1 MNKKQ
6 QPRFINR
13 ELSWLDFNARVLQEA
28 AHHSVPLLDR
38 LRFIGIFSNNLDE
51 FFQVRYATVQ
61 RIAQSEKTGKKVF
74 GGESATELLK
84 IITQKVIEQQKESA
98 QILSSIEKELEKEQI
113 YFVNEK
119 QVLEEHKAFLKE
131 YFIQKVS
138 PALMTIMI
146 SEDQIQDFSANQAFL
161 AVKLFVE
168 SKESS
173 TNQYALIE
181 IPKELDRFIVLPQLG
196 DKQYVMFLDDLIR
209 YHFHLIFNFY
219 EFTTITSHMIKVT
232 RDAELDMEGDVSK
245 SYINKIVESVRER
258 ILAEP
263 VRLVY
268 DKDISEDALNVFKH
282 ILGMDSTDSL
292 IPGGRYHHRRDY
304 MNFPQLKN
312 TNLQYEKVDP
322 VTIPGLSLE
331 KSIIK
336 VIDKKDFLL
345 YTPYH
350 SFSYL
355 IKFLREAALDPEVT
369 TIKITIYRLSKLSN
383 VASALINAAK
393 NGKKVLVQIEL
404 QARFDETNNI
414 TYAEQMQA
422 AGVQLIF
429 GIPGLKV
436 HSKIGVIEKNVKG
449 NKKKRY
455 GFISTG
461 NFNED
466 TAKIYTDYTLL
477 TSNQKIL
484 KEVNKVF
491 NFLQVHYKLKK
502 YKHLI
507 VSPHYTHNAVVR
519 MINQE
524 IENHKAGLPSGI
536 RLKLNA
542 ITNFKMIEKL
552 YEASNHGVSIQMI
565 VRGICCLIP
574 GIKGMSENIEVIS
587 IVDKYLEHPRVY
599 VFENAGDPKVYLS
612 SADFMTRNIE
622 NRVEVAVPIYDKY
635 LQNEILDV
643 FEIAWNDNVKARKI
657 NGSQQNTFVENNGT
671 DLRSQWKIYDYYKEK
686 SLE

>member
-1 MNKKQ
+1 MEQKQ
-6 QPRFINR
+6 RYINR

-28 AHHSVPLLDR
+28 AHKDVPLLER

-51 FFQVRYATVQ
+51 FFQVRFATVQ
-61 RIAQSEKTGKKVF
+61 RIAQSEMTGKKIF
-74 GGESATELLK
+74 GGQSASDLLK
-84 IITQKVIEQQKESA
+84 SITKKVIEQQKESS
-98 QILSSIEKELEKEQI
+98 QILTSIEKELEKEQI
-113 YFVNEK
+113 YLINEN
-119 QVLEEHKAFLKE
+119 QVLAEHEVFLKE

-138 PALMTIMI
+138 PALMTIVV
-146 SEDQIQDFSANQAFL
+146 SEDENQDFSDHLAFL
-161 AVKLFVE
+161 AVKQRFQE
-168 SKESS
+168 NDSEK
-173 TNQYALIE
+173 TQYALIE
-181 IPKELDRFIVLPQLG
+181 LPTDLDRFVVLPNLG
-196 DKQYVMFLDDLIR
+196 EKQYVMFLDDLIR
-209 YHFHLIFNFY
+209 YHFHLIFNFF
-219 EFTTITSHMIKVT
+219 EFTHIESHMIKVT

-268 DKDISEDALNVFKH
+268 DNEIAPDTLEIVKNL
-282 ILGMDSTDSL
+282 LGVGTNDSL

-304 MNFPQLKN
+304 MNFPQLHRRD
-312 TNLQYEKVDP
+312 LQKERKDP
-322 VTIPGLSLE
+322 LPIEGLSLE
-331 KSIIK
+331 KSIFK
-336 VIDKKDFLL
+336 ALESRDYLL

-350 SFSYL
+350 SFSFV
-355 IKFLREAALDPEVT
+355 IKFLREAALDPEVN
-369 TIKITIYRLSKLSN
+369 TIKITIYRLSKISN
-383 VASALINAAK
+383 VARSLINAAK

-422 AGVQLIF
+422 AGVELIF

-436 HSKIGVIEKNVKG
+436 HSKICVIEKKTQG
-449 NKKKRY
+449 KKKRY

-466 TAKIYTDYTLL
+466 TAKIYTDYTLF

-507 VSPHYTHNAVVR
+507 VSPHYTKNALVK

-542 ITNFKMIEKL
+542 ITNFSMIEKL
-552 YEASNHGVSIQMI
+552 YEASTAGVPIQMI

-574 GIKGMSENIEVIS
+574 GVKGMSENIEVIS
-587 IVDKYLEHPRVY
+587 VVDRYLEHPRVY
-599 VFENAGDPKVYLS
+599 HFTNGGTPKIYIS

-622 NRVEVAVPIYDKY
+622 NRVEVAAPIYDTD
-635 LQNEILDV
+635 LQRQITEV
-643 FEIAWNDNVKARKI
+643 FDIIWNDNVKARRL
-657 NGSQQNTFVENNGT
+657 NGPIQNAFIKNNSAPI
-671 DLRSQWKIYDYYKEK
+671 RSQFEIFDYYKKEV
-686 SLE
+686 ER

>member
-1 MNKKQ
+1 MKKKP

-28 AHHSVPLLDR
+28 AHRSVPLLDR

-61 RIAQSEKTGKKVF
+61 RIVQSEKTGKKVF
-74 GGESATELLK
+74 GGESASELLK
-84 IITQKVIEQQKESA
+84 MITQKVIEQQKESTE
-98 QILSSIEKELEKEQI
+98 ILRGIEKELEKEKI
-113 YFVNEK
+113 YFVNEN
-119 QVLEEHKAFLKE
+119 QVLDEHKGFLKE

-146 SEDQIQDFSANQAFL
+146 SEKRDQDFSDNQAFL
-161 AVKLFVE
+161 AVKLSID
-168 SKESS
+168 SKDIKR
-173 TNQYALIE
+173 NQFALIE
-181 IPKELDRFIVLPQLG
+181 IPKELDRFILLPQLG
-196 DKQYVMFLDDLIR
+196 KKQYVMFLDDLIR
-209 YHFHLIFNFY
+209 YHFHIIFNFN
-219 EFTTITSHMIKVT
+219 EFTSITSHMIKVT

-258 ILAEP
+258 VLAEP

-268 DKDISEDALNVFKH
+268 DTDIPEDTLNLVKDL
-282 ILGMDSTDSL
+282 LGIDTTDSL

-304 MNFPQLKN
+304 MNFPRLKN
-312 TNLQYEKVDP
+312 SYLQYDKMAP

-331 KSIIK
+331 NSIIK
-336 VIDKKDFLL
+336 AVDKKDFLL

-369 TIKITIYRLSKLSN
+369 TIKITIYRLSRLSN
-383 VASALINAAK
+383 VASALINAVK

-414 TYAEQMQA
+414 TYAEKMRS

-436 HSKIGVIEKNVKG
+436 HSKIGLIEKVVNG
-449 NKKKRY
+449 KKKRY

-461 NFNED
+461 NFNEE

-507 VSPHYTHNAVVR
+507 VSPHYTKNTVVR
-519 MINQE
+519 MINKE

-536 RLKLNA
+536 KLKLNA
-542 ITNFKMIEKL
+542 ITNFEMIEKL
-552 YEASNHGVSIQMI
+552 YEASCEGVQIKMI

-574 GIKGMSENIEVIS
+574 GVIGMSENIEVIS

-599 VFENAGDPKVYLS
+599 IFENGGTPSVYLS

-622 NRVEVAVPIYDKY
+622 NRVEVAVPIYNDI
-635 LQNEILDV
+635 LQKEILDV
-643 FEIAWNDNVKARKI
+643 FEISWNDNVKARKI
-657 NGSQQNTFVENNGT
+657 NGSKQNIFVKNSRNEI
-671 DLRSQWKIYDYYKEK
+671 RSQWKIHEYYYEK
-686 SLE
+686 SC

>member
-1 MNKKQ
+1 MEQNQ
-6 QPRFINR
+6 RYINR

-28 AHHSVPLLDR
+28 AHKDVPLLER

-51 FFQVRYATVQ
+51 FFQVRFATVQ
-61 RIAQSEKTGKKVF
+61 RIAQSEMTGKKIF
-74 GGESATELLK
+74 GGQSASDLLK
-84 IITQKVIEQQKESA
+84 SITKKVIEQQKESS
-98 QILSSIEKELEKEQI
+98 QILTSIEKELEKEQI
-113 YFVNEK
+113 YLINEN
-119 QVLEEHKAFLKE
+119 QVLAEHEAFLKE

-138 PALMTIMI
+138 PALMTIVV
-146 SEDQIQDFSANQAFL
+146 SEDENQDFSDHLAFL
-161 AVKLFVE
+161 AVKLCFQE
-168 SKESS
+168 NDTEK
-173 TNQYALIE
+173 TQYALIE
-181 IPKELDRFIVLPQLG
+181 LPTDLDRFVVLPNLG
-196 DKQYVMFLDDLIR
+196 EKQYVMFLDDLIR
-209 YHFHLIFNFY
+209 YHFHLIFNFF
-219 EFTTITSHMIKVT
+219 EFTHIESHMIKVT

-268 DKDISEDALNVFKH
+268 DNEIAPDTLEIVKNL
-282 ILGMDSTDSL
+282 LGVGTNDSL

-304 MNFPQLKN
+304 MNFPQLHRRD
-312 TNLQYEKVDP
+312 LQYERKDP
-322 VTIPGLSLE
+322 LPIEGLSLE
-331 KSIIK
+331 KSIFK
-336 VIDKKDFLL
+336 ALESKDYLL

-350 SFSYL
+350 SFSFV

-369 TIKITIYRLSKLSN
+369 TIKITIYRLSKISN
-383 VASALINAAK
+383 VARSLINAAK

-422 AGVQLIF
+422 AGVELIF

-436 HSKIGVIEKNVKG
+436 HSKICVIEKKNQG
-449 NKKKRY
+449 KKKRY

-466 TAKIYTDYTLL
+466 TAKIYTDYTLF

-507 VSPHYTHNAVVR
+507 VSPHYTNNALVK

-542 ITNFKMIEKL
+542 ITNFSMIEKL
-552 YEASNHGVSIQMI
+552 YEASTAGVPIQMI

-574 GIKGMSENIEVIS
+574 GVKGMSENIEVIS
-587 IVDKYLEHPRVY
+587 VVDRYLEHPRVY
-599 VFENAGDPKVYLS
+599 HFTNGGTPKIYIS

-622 NRVEVAVPIYDKY
+622 NRVEVAAPIYDTD
-635 LQNEILDV
+635 LQRQITEV
-643 FEIAWNDNVKARKI
+643 FDIIWNDNVKARRL
-657 NGSQQNTFVENNGT
+657 NGPTQNAFIKN
-671 DLRSQWKIYDYYKEK
+671 DSAPLRSQFEIFDYYKKEV
-686 SLE
+686 ER

>member
-1 MNKKQ
+1 MEQKQ
-6 QPRFINR
+6 RYINR

-28 AHHSVPLLDR
+28 AHKDVPLLER

-51 FFQVRYATVQ
+51 FFQVRFATVQ
-61 RIAQSEKTGKKVF
+61 RIAQSEMTGKKIF
-74 GGESATELLK
+74 GGQSASDLLK
-84 IITQKVIEQQKESA
+84 SITKKVIEQQKESS
-98 QILSSIEKELEKEQI
+98 QILTSIEKELEKEQI
-113 YFVNEK
+113 YLINEN
-119 QVLEEHKAFLKE
+119 QVLAEHEVFLKE

-138 PALMTIMI
+138 PALMTIVV
-146 SEDQIQDFSANQAFL
+146 SEDENQDFSDHLAFL
-161 AVKLFVE
+161 AVKLRFQE
-168 SKESS
+168 NDSEK
-173 TNQYALIE
+173 TQYALIE
-181 IPKELDRFIVLPQLG
+181 LPTDLDRFVVLPNLG
-196 DKQYVMFLDDLIR
+196 EKQYVMFLDDLIR
-209 YHFHLIFNFY
+209 YHFHLIFNFF
-219 EFTTITSHMIKVT
+219 EFTHIESHMIKVT

-268 DKDISEDALNVFKH
+268 DNEIAPDTLEIVKNL
-282 ILGMDSTDSL
+282 LGVGTNDSL

-304 MNFPQLKN
+304 MNFPQLHRRD
-312 TNLQYEKVDP
+312 LQYERKDP
-322 VTIPGLSLE
+322 LPIEGLSLE
-331 KSIIK
+331 KSIFK
-336 VIDKKDFLL
+336 ALESRDYLL

-350 SFSYL
+350 SFSFV

-369 TIKITIYRLSKLSN
+369 TIKITIYRLSKISN
-383 VASALINAAK
+383 VARSLINAAK

-422 AGVQLIF
+422 AGVELIF

-436 HSKIGVIEKNVKG
+436 HSKICVIEKKTQG
-449 NKKKRY
+449 KKKRY

-466 TAKIYTDYTLL
+466 TAKIYTDYTLF

-507 VSPHYTHNAVVR
+507 VSPHYTKNALVK

-542 ITNFKMIEKL
+542 ITNFSMIEKL
-552 YEASNHGVSIQMI
+552 YEASTAGVPIQMI

-574 GIKGMSENIEVIS
+574 GVKGMSENIEVIS
-587 IVDKYLEHPRVY
+587 VVDRYLEHPRVY
-599 VFENAGDPKVYLS
+599 HFTNGGTPKIYIS

-622 NRVEVAVPIYDKY
+622 NRVEVAAPIYDTD
-635 LQNEILDV
+635 LQRQITEV
-643 FEIAWNDNVKARKI
+643 FDIIWNDNVKARRL
-657 NGSQQNTFVENNGT
+657 NGSTQNAFIKNDSTPI
-671 DLRSQWKIYDYYKEK
+671 RSQFEIFDYYKKEV
-686 SLE
+686 ER

>member
-1 MNKKQ
+1 MSKAK

-13 ELSWLDFNARVLQEA
+13 EMSWLDFNARVLQEA
-28 AHHSVPLLDR
+28 AHQNVPLLDR

-61 RIAQSEKTGKKVF
+61 RIAQSEKTGKKIF

-84 IITQKVIEQQKESA
+84 MITQKVIEQQKESV
-98 QILSSIEKELEKEQI
+98 QILSGIEKELEKEQI
-113 YFVNEK
+113 YLVNEN
-119 QVLEEHKAFLKE
+119 QVLDEHKAFLKE

-146 SEDQIQDFSANQAFL
+146 SDKETQDFSDNQAFL
-161 AVKLFVE
+161 AVKLTF
-168 SKESS
+168 
-173 TNQYALIE
+173 TNGETPKTKFALIE
-181 IPKELDRFIVLPQLG
+181 IPKDLDRFIVLPQLG
-196 DKQYVMFLDDLIR
+196 EKQYVMFLDDLIR
-209 YHFHLIFNFY
+209 YHFDLIFNFFD
-219 EFTTITSHMIKVT
+219 FTSISAHMIKVT

-268 DKDISEDALNVFKH
+268 DKEIAEDTLEVVKQ
-282 ILGMDSTDSL
+282 ILGMDSNDSL

-304 MNFPQLKN
+304 MNFPQFKN
-312 TNLQYEKVDP
+312 QNLQYDKVDP
-322 VTIPGLSLE
+322 VPIPGLSLE

-336 VIDKKDFLL
+336 AVDKKDFLL

-355 IKFLREAALDPEVT
+355 IKFLREAALDPDVT

-383 VASALINAAK
+383 VASALINAVK

-414 TYAEQMQA
+414 TYAEQMEA

-436 HSKIGVIEKNVKG
+436 HSKIGLIEKNVNG
-449 NKKKRY
+449 KKKRY

-507 VSPHYTHNAVVR
+507 VSPHYTHNTVVR

-552 YEASNHGVSIQMI
+552 YEASCEGVPIQMI

-574 GIKGMSENIEVIS
+574 GVKGMSENIEVIS

-599 VFENAGDPKVYLS
+599 MFENAGDSKVYLS

-622 NRVEVAVPIYDKY
+622 NRVEVAVPIYDSILK
-635 LQNEILDV
+635 QEIQDV

-657 NGSQQNTFVENNGT
+657 NGQEQNLFVENGKEEI
-671 DLRSQWKIYDYYKEK
+671 RSQWKIHDYYTEK
-686 SLE
+686 SRR

>member
-1 MNKKQ
+1 MKKKP

-28 AHHSVPLLDR
+28 AHRSVPLLDR

-74 GGESATELLK
+74 GGESASELLK
-84 IITQKVIEQQKESA
+84 MITQKVIEQQKESTE
-98 QILSSIEKELEKEQI
+98 ILRGIEKELEKEKI
-113 YFVNEK
+113 YFINEN
-119 QVLEEHKAFLKE
+119 QVLDEHKGFLKE

-146 SEDQIQDFSANQAFL
+146 SEKRDQDFSDNQAFL
-161 AVKLFVE
+161 AVKLSID
-168 SKESS
+168 SKDIKR
-173 TNQYALIE
+173 NQFALIE
-181 IPKELDRFIVLPQLG
+181 IPKELDRFILLPQLG
-196 DKQYVMFLDDLIR
+196 NKQYVMFLDDLIR
-209 YHFHLIFNFY
+209 YHFHIIFNFN
-219 EFTTITSHMIKVT
+219 EFTSITSHMIKVT

-258 ILAEP
+258 VLAEP

-268 DKDISEDALNVFKH
+268 DTDIPEDTLNLVKDL
-282 ILGMDSTDSL
+282 LGIDTTDSL

-304 MNFPQLKN
+304 MNFPRLKN
-312 TNLQYEKVDP
+312 SYLQYDKMVP

-331 KSIIK
+331 NSIIK
-336 VIDKKDFLL
+336 AVDKKDFLL

-369 TIKITIYRLSKLSN
+369 TIKITIYRLSRLSN
-383 VASALINAAK
+383 VASALINAVK

-414 TYAEQMQA
+414 TYAEKMRS

-436 HSKIGVIEKNVKG
+436 HSKIGLIEKVVNG
-449 NKKKRY
+449 KKKRY

-461 NFNED
+461 NFNEE

-507 VSPHYTHNAVVR
+507 VSPHYTKNTVVR
-519 MINQE
+519 MINKE

-536 RLKLNA
+536 KLKLNA
-542 ITNFKMIEKL
+542 ITNFEMIEKL
-552 YEASNHGVSIQMI
+552 YEASCEGVQIKMI

-574 GIKGMSENIEVIS
+574 GVIGMSENIEVIS

-599 VFENAGDPKVYLS
+599 IFENGGTPSVYLS

-622 NRVEVAVPIYDKY
+622 NRVEVAVPIYNDI
-635 LQNEILDV
+635 LQKEILDV
-643 FEIAWNDNVKARKI
+643 FEISWNDNVKARKL
-657 NGSQQNTFVENNGT
+657 NGSKQNIFVKNSRNEI
-671 DLRSQWKIYDYYKEK
+671 RSQWKIHEYYYEK
-686 SLE
+686 SC

>member
-1 MNKKQ
+1 MKKKP

-28 AHHSVPLLDR
+28 AHRSVPLLDR

-74 GGESATELLK
+74 GGESASELLK
-84 IITQKVIEQQKESA
+84 MITQKVIEQQKESTE
-98 QILSSIEKELEKEQI
+98 ILRGIEKELEKEKI
-113 YFVNEK
+113 YFVNEN
-119 QVLEEHKAFLKE
+119 QVLDEHKAFLKE

-146 SEDQIQDFSANQAFL
+146 SEKRDQDFSDNQAFL
-161 AVKLFVE
+161 AVKLSID
-168 SKESS
+168 SKDIKR
-173 TNQYALIE
+173 NQFALIE
-181 IPKELDRFIVLPQLG
+181 IPKELDRFILLPQLG
-196 DKQYVMFLDDLIR
+196 KKQYVMFLDDLIR
-209 YHFHLIFNFY
+209 YHFHIIFNFN
-219 EFTTITSHMIKVT
+219 EFTSITSHMIKVT

-258 ILAEP
+258 VLAEP

-268 DKDISEDALNVFKH
+268 DTDIPEDTLNLVKDL
-282 ILGMDSTDSL
+282 LGIDTTDSL

-304 MNFPQLKN
+304 MNFPRLKN
-312 TNLQYEKVDP
+312 SYLQYDKMVP

-331 KSIIK
+331 NSIIK
-336 VIDKKDFLL
+336 AVDKKDFLL

-369 TIKITIYRLSKLSN
+369 TIKITIYRLSRLSN
-383 VASALINAAK
+383 VASALINAVK

-414 TYAEQMQA
+414 TYAEKMRS

-436 HSKIGVIEKNVKG
+436 HSKIGLIEKVVNG
-449 NKKKRY
+449 KKKRY

-461 NFNED
+461 NFNEE

-507 VSPHYTHNAVVR
+507 VSPHYTKNTVVR
-519 MINQE
+519 MINKE

-536 RLKLNA
+536 KLKLNA
-542 ITNFKMIEKL
+542 ITDFEMIEKL
-552 YEASNHGVSIQMI
+552 YEASCEGVQIKMI

-574 GIKGMSENIEVIS
+574 GVIGMSENIEVIS

-599 VFENAGDPKVYLS
+599 IFENGGTPSVYLS

-622 NRVEVAVPIYDKY
+622 NRVEVAVPIYNDI
-635 LQNEILDV
+635 LQKEILDV
-643 FEIAWNDNVKARKI
+643 FEISWNDNVKARKL
-657 NGSQQNTFVENNGT
+657 NGSKQNIFVKNSRNEI
-671 DLRSQWKIYDYYKEK
+671 RSQWKIHEYYYEK
-686 SLE
+686 SC

>member
-1 MNKKQ
+1 MIKSK

-13 ELSWLDFNARVLQEA
+13 EMSWLDFNARVLQEA
-28 AHHSVPLLDR
+28 AHQNVPLLDR

-51 FFQVRYATVQ
+51 FFQVRFATVQ
-61 RIAQSEKTGKKVF
+61 RIAQSEKTGKKIF

-84 IITQKVIEQQKESA
+84 MITKKVIEQQKESV
-98 QILSSIEKELEKEQI
+98 QILSGIEKELEKEQI
-113 YFVNEK
+113 YFVNEN
-119 QVLEEHKAFLKE
+119 QVLDEHKAFLKE

-146 SEDQIQDFSANQAFL
+146 SDKKTQDFSDNQAFL
-161 AVKLFVE
+161 AVKLTF
-168 SKESS
+168 
-173 TNQYALIE
+173 TNGETPKTKFALIE
-181 IPKELDRFIVLPQLG
+181 IPKDLNRFIVLPQLG
-196 DKQYVMFLDDLIR
+196 EKQYVMFLDDLIR
-209 YHFHLIFNFY
+209 YHFDLIFNFFD
-219 EFTTITSHMIKVT
+219 FTSISSHMIKVT

-268 DKDISEDALNVFKH
+268 DKEIAKDTLEVVKQ
-282 ILGMDSTDSL
+282 ILGMDSNDSL

-304 MNFPQLKN
+304 MNFPQFKN
-312 TNLQYEKVDP
+312 QNLQYDKVDP
-322 VTIPGLSLE
+322 VPIIGLSLE

-336 VIDKKDFLL
+336 AVDKKDFLL

-369 TIKITIYRLSKLSN
+369 TIKITIYRLSKISN
-383 VASALINAAK
+383 VASALINAVK

-414 TYAEQMQA
+414 TYAEQMEA

-436 HSKIGVIEKNVKG
+436 HSKIGLIEKNVNG
-449 NKKKRY
+449 KKKRY
-455 GFISTG
+455 GFVSTG

-507 VSPHYTHNAVVR
+507 VSPHYTNNTVVR

-524 IENHKAGLPSGI
+524 IENHKTGLPSGI

-552 YEASNHGVSIQMI
+552 YEASCEGVPIQMI

-574 GIKGMSENIEVIS
+574 GVKGMSENIEVIS

-599 VFENAGDPKVYLS
+599 MFENAGDSKVYLS

-622 NRVEVAVPIYDKY
+622 NRVEVAVPIYDSILK
-635 LQNEILDV
+635 QEIQDV
-643 FEIAWNDNVKARKI
+643 FEIAWNDNIKARKI
-657 NGSQQNTFVENNGT
+657 NGREQNLFVENGKEEI
-671 DLRSQWKIYDYYKEK
+671 RSQWRIHDYYAEK
-686 SLE
+686 SRR

>member
-1 MNKKQ
+1 MEQKQ
-6 QPRFINR
+6 RYINR

-28 AHHSVPLLDR
+28 AHKDVPLLER

-51 FFQVRYATVQ
+51 FFQVRFATVQ
-61 RIAQSEKTGKKVF
+61 RIAQSEMTGKKIF
-74 GGESATELLK
+74 GGQSASDLLK
-84 IITQKVIEQQKESA
+84 SITKKVIEQQKESS
-98 QILSSIEKELEKEQI
+98 QILTSIEKELEKEQI
-113 YFVNEK
+113 YLINEN
-119 QVLEEHKAFLKE
+119 QVLAEHEAFLKE

-138 PALMTIMI
+138 PALMTIVV
-146 SEDQIQDFSANQAFL
+146 SEDENQDFSDHLAFL
-161 AVKLFVE
+161 AVKLRFQE
-168 SKESS
+168 NDTEK
-173 TNQYALIE
+173 TQYALIE
-181 IPKELDRFIVLPQLG
+181 LPTDLDRFVVLPNLG
-196 DKQYVMFLDDLIR
+196 EKQYVMFLDDLIR
-209 YHFHLIFNFY
+209 YHFHLIFNFF
-219 EFTTITSHMIKVT
+219 EFTHIESHMIKVT

-268 DKDISEDALNVFKH
+268 DNEIAPDTLEIVKNL
-282 ILGMDSTDSL
+282 LGVGTNDSL

-304 MNFPQLKN
+304 MNFPQLN
-312 TNLQYEKVDP
+312 RRDLQYERKDP
-322 VTIPGLSLE
+322 LPIEGLSLE
-331 KSIIK
+331 KSIFK
-336 VIDKKDFLL
+336 VLESKDYLL

-350 SFSYL
+350 SFSFV

-369 TIKITIYRLSKLSN
+369 TIKITIYRLSKISN
-383 VASALINAAK
+383 VARSLINAAK

-422 AGVQLIF
+422 AGVELIF

-436 HSKIGVIEKNVKG
+436 HSKICVIEKKNQG
-449 NKKKRY
+449 KKKRY

-466 TAKIYTDYTLL
+466 TAKIYTDYTLF

-507 VSPHYTHNAVVR
+507 VSPHYTKNALVK

-542 ITNFKMIEKL
+542 ITNFSMIEKL
-552 YEASNHGVSIQMI
+552 YEASTAGVPIQMI

-574 GIKGMSENIEVIS
+574 GVKGMSENIEVIS
-587 IVDKYLEHPRVY
+587 VVDRYLEHPRVY
-599 VFENAGDPKVYLS
+599 HFTNGGTPKIYIS

-622 NRVEVAVPIYDKY
+622 NRVEVAAPIYDKD
-635 LQNEILDV
+635 LQRQITEV
-643 FEIAWNDNVKARKI
+643 FDIIWNDNVKARRL
-657 NGSQQNTFVENNGT
+657 NGPIQNAFIKN
-671 DLRSQWKIYDYYKEK
+671 DSAPIRSQFEIFDYYKKEVEK
-686 SLE
+686 

>member
-1 MNKKQ
+1 MEQKQ
-6 QPRFINR
+6 RYINR

-28 AHHSVPLLDR
+28 AHKDVPLLER

-51 FFQVRYATVQ
+51 FFQVRFATVQ
-61 RIAQSEKTGKKVF
+61 RIAQSEMTGKKIF
-74 GGESATELLK
+74 GGQSASDLLK
-84 IITQKVIEQQKESA
+84 SITKKVIEQQKESS
-98 QILSSIEKELEKEQI
+98 QILTSIEKELEKEQI
-113 YFVNEK
+113 YLINEN
-119 QVLEEHKAFLKE
+119 QVLAEHEAFLKE

-138 PALMTIMI
+138 PALMTIVV
-146 SEDQIQDFSANQAFL
+146 SEDENQDFSDHLAFL
-161 AVKLFVE
+161 AVKLRFQE
-168 SKESS
+168 NDTEK
-173 TNQYALIE
+173 TQYALIE
-181 IPKELDRFIVLPQLG
+181 LPTDLDRFVVLPNLG
-196 DKQYVMFLDDLIR
+196 EKQYVMFLDDLIR
-209 YHFHLIFNFY
+209 YHFHLIFNFF
-219 EFTTITSHMIKVT
+219 EFTHIESHMIKVT

-268 DKDISEDALNVFKH
+268 DNEIAPDTLEIVKNL
-282 ILGMDSTDSL
+282 LGVGTNDSL

-304 MNFPQLKN
+304 MNFPQLHRRD
-312 TNLQYEKVDP
+312 LQYERKVP
-322 VTIPGLSLE
+322 LPIEGLSLE
-331 KSIIK
+331 KSIFK
-336 VIDKKDFLL
+336 ALESKDYLL

-350 SFSYL
+350 SFSFV

-369 TIKITIYRLSKLSN
+369 TIKITIYRLSKISN
-383 VASALINAAK
+383 VARSLINAAK

-422 AGVQLIF
+422 AGVELIF

-436 HSKIGVIEKNVKG
+436 HSKICVIEKKTQG
-449 NKKKRY
+449 KKKRY

-466 TAKIYTDYTLL
+466 TAKIYTDYTLF

-507 VSPHYTHNAVVR
+507 VSPHYTKNALVK

-542 ITNFKMIEKL
+542 ITNFSMIEKL
-552 YEASNHGVSIQMI
+552 YEASIAGVPIQMI

-574 GIKGMSENIEVIS
+574 GVKGMSENIEVIS
-587 IVDKYLEHPRVY
+587 VVDRYLEHPRVY
-599 VFENAGDPKVYLS
+599 HFTNGGTPKIYIS

-622 NRVEVAVPIYDKY
+622 NRVEVAAPIYDTD
-635 LQNEILDV
+635 LQRQITEV
-643 FEIAWNDNVKARKI
+643 FDIVWNDNVKARRL
-657 NGSQQNTFVENNGT
+657 NGPTQNAFIKNDSEPI
-671 DLRSQWKIYDYYKEK
+671 RSQFEIFDYYKKEVEK
-686 SLE
+686 

>member
-1 MNKKQ
+1 MKKKS

-28 AHHSVPLLDR
+28 AHRCVPLLDR

-74 GGESATELLK
+74 GGESASELLK
-84 IITQKVIEQQKESA
+84 MITQKVIEQQKESTE
-98 QILSSIEKELEKEQI
+98 ILIGIEKELEKEKI
-113 YFVNEK
+113 YFVNEN
-119 QVLEEHKAFLKE
+119 QVLDEHKAFLKE

-146 SEDQIQDFSANQAFL
+146 SEKRDQDFSDNQAFL
-161 AVKLFVE
+161 AVKL
-168 SKESS
+168 SIDSRDTKR
-173 TNQYALIE
+173 NQFALIE
-181 IPKELDRFIVLPQLG
+181 IPKELDRFILLPQLG
-196 DKQYVMFLDDLIR
+196 KKQYVMFLDDLIR
-209 YHFHLIFNFY
+209 YHFHIIFNFN
-219 EFTTITSHMIKVT
+219 EFTSITSHMIKVT

-258 ILAEP
+258 VLAEP

-268 DKDISEDALNVFKH
+268 DTDIPEDTLNLVKDL
-282 ILGMDSTDSL
+282 LGIDTTDSL

-304 MNFPQLKN
+304 MNFPKLKN
-312 TNLQYEKVDP
+312 SYLQYDKMVP

-331 KSIIK
+331 NSIIK
-336 VIDKKDFLL
+336 AVDKKDFLL

-383 VASALINAAK
+383 VASALINAVK

-414 TYAEQMQA
+414 IYAEKMRS

-436 HSKIGVIEKNVKG
+436 HSKIGLIEKVVNG
-449 NKKKRY
+449 KKKRY

-461 NFNED
+461 NFNEE

-507 VSPHYTHNAVVR
+507 VSPHYTKNTVVR
-519 MINQE
+519 MINKE

-536 RLKLNA
+536 KLKLNA
-542 ITNFKMIEKL
+542 ITNFEMIEKL
-552 YEASNHGVSIQMI
+552 YEASCEGVPIKMI
-565 VRGICCLIP
+565 IRGICCLIP
-574 GIKGMSENIEVIS
+574 GVIGMSENIEVIS

-599 VFENAGDPKVYLS
+599 IFENGGTPSVYLS

-622 NRVEVAVPIYDKY
+622 NRVEVAVPIYNDI
-635 LQNEILDV
+635 LQKEILDV
-643 FEIAWNDNVKARKI
+643 FEISWNDNVKARKI
-657 NGSQQNTFVENNGT
+657 NGSNQNIFVKNSRNEI
-671 DLRSQWKIYDYYKEK
+671 RSQWKIHEYYYEK
-686 SLE
+686 SCS

>member
-1 MNKKQ
+1 MEQKQ
-6 QPRFINR
+6 RYINR

-28 AHHSVPLLDR
+28 AHKDVPLLER

-51 FFQVRYATVQ
+51 FFQVRFATVQ
-61 RIAQSEKTGKKVF
+61 RIAQSEMTGKKIF
-74 GGESATELLK
+74 GGQSASDLLK
-84 IITQKVIEQQKESA
+84 SITKKVIEQQKESS
-98 QILSSIEKELEKEQI
+98 QILTSIEKELEKEQI
-113 YFVNEK
+113 YLINEN
-119 QVLEEHKAFLKE
+119 QVLAEHEAFLKE

-138 PALMTIMI
+138 PALMTIVV
-146 SEDQIQDFSANQAFL
+146 SEDENQDFSDHLAFL
-161 AVKLFVE
+161 AVKLRFQE
-168 SKESS
+168 NDTEK
-173 TNQYALIE
+173 TQYALIE
-181 IPKELDRFIVLPQLG
+181 LPTDLDRFVVLPNLG
-196 DKQYVMFLDDLIR
+196 EKQYVMFLDDLIR
-209 YHFHLIFNFY
+209 YHFHLIFNFF
-219 EFTTITSHMIKVT
+219 EFTHIESHMIKVT

-268 DKDISEDALNVFKH
+268 DNEIAPDTLEIVKNL
-282 ILGMDSTDSL
+282 LGVGTNDSL

-304 MNFPQLKN
+304 MNFPQLHRRD
-312 TNLQYEKVDP
+312 LQYERKDP
-322 VTIPGLSLE
+322 LHIEGLSLE
-331 KSIIK
+331 KSIFK
-336 VIDKKDFLL
+336 ALESKDYLL

-350 SFSYL
+350 SSSFV

-369 TIKITIYRLSKLSN
+369 TIKITIYRLSKISN
-383 VASALINAAK
+383 VARSLINAAK

-422 AGVQLIF
+422 AGVEIIF
-429 GIPGLKV
+429 AILGLKV
-436 HSKIGVIEKNVKG
+436 HSKICVIEKKTQG
-449 NKKKRY
+449 KKKRY

-466 TAKIYTDYTLL
+466 TAKIYTDYTLF

-507 VSPHYTHNAVVR
+507 VSPHYTKNALVK

-542 ITNFKMIEKL
+542 ITNFSMIEKL
-552 YEASNHGVSIQMI
+552 YEASTAGVPIQMI

-574 GIKGMSENIEVIS
+574 GVKGMSENIEVIS
-587 IVDKYLEHPRVY
+587 VVDRYLEHPRVY
-599 VFENAGDPKVYLS
+599 HFTNGGTPKIYIS

-622 NRVEVAVPIYDKY
+622 NRVEVAAPIYDTD
-635 LQNEILDV
+635 LQRQITEV
-643 FEIAWNDNVKARKI
+643 FDIIWNDNVKARRL
-657 NGSQQNTFVENNGT
+657 NGPIQNAFIKNNSAPI
-671 DLRSQWKIYDYYKEK
+671 RSQFEIFDYYKKEV
-686 SLE
+686 ER

>member
-1 MNKKQ
+1 MEQKQ
-6 QPRFINR
+6 RYINR

-28 AHHSVPLLDR
+28 AHKDVPLLER

-51 FFQVRYATVQ
+51 FFQVRFATVQ
-61 RIAQSEKTGKKVF
+61 RIAQSEMTGKKIF
-74 GGESATELLK
+74 GGQSASDLLK
-84 IITQKVIEQQKESA
+84 SITKKVIEQQKESS
-98 QILSSIEKELEKEQI
+98 QILTSIEKELEKEQI
-113 YFVNEK
+113 YLINEN
-119 QVLEEHKAFLKE
+119 QVLAEHEAFLKE

-138 PALMTIMI
+138 PALMTIVV
-146 SEDQIQDFSANQAFL
+146 SEDENQDFSDHLAFL
-161 AVKLFVE
+161 AVKLRFQE
-168 SKESS
+168 NDTEK
-173 TNQYALIE
+173 TQYALIE
-181 IPKELDRFIVLPQLG
+181 LPTDLDRFVVLPNLG
-196 DKQYVMFLDDLIR
+196 EKQYVMFLDDLIR
-209 YHFHLIFNFY
+209 YHFHLIFNFF
-219 EFTTITSHMIKVT
+219 EFTHIESHMIKVT

-268 DKDISEDALNVFKH
+268 DNEIAPDTLEIVKNL
-282 ILGMDSTDSL
+282 LGVGTNDSL

-304 MNFPQLKN
+304 MNFPQLN
-312 TNLQYEKVDP
+312 RRDLQYERKDP
-322 VTIPGLSLE
+322 LPIEGLSLE
-331 KSIIK
+331 KSIFK
-336 VIDKKDFLL
+336 ALESKDYLL

-350 SFSYL
+350 SFSFV

-369 TIKITIYRLSKLSN
+369 TIKITIYRLSKISN
-383 VASALINAAK
+383 VARSLINAAK

-422 AGVQLIF
+422 AGVELIF

-436 HSKIGVIEKNVKG
+436 HSKICVIEKKTQG
-449 NKKKRY
+449 KKKRY

-466 TAKIYTDYTLL
+466 TAKIYTDYTLF

-507 VSPHYTHNAVVR
+507 VSPHYTKNALVK

-542 ITNFKMIEKL
+542 ITNFSMIEKL
-552 YEASNHGVSIQMI
+552 YEASTAGVPIQMI

-574 GIKGMSENIEVIS
+574 GVKGMSENIEVIS
-587 IVDKYLEHPRVY
+587 VVDRYLEHPRVY
-599 VFENAGDPKVYLS
+599 HFTNGGTPKIYIS

-622 NRVEVAVPIYDKY
+622 NRVEVAAPINDKD
-635 LQNEILDV
+635 LQRQITEV
-643 FEIAWNDNVKARKI
+643 FDIIWNDNVKARRL
-657 NGSQQNTFVENNGT
+657 NGPIQNAFIKN
-671 DLRSQWKIYDYYKEK
+671 DSAPIRSQFEIFDYYKKEVEK
-686 SLE
+686 